1 MHLIFSGAL
10 LFGQF
15 HNRAQA
21 RAQENLYARG
31 FASHPLPAP
40 PPLPL
45 RKRRLRKRFRKRR
58 LPLFLRNDGAYSQRN
73 GRFPVGGRRRLR
85 KNFLTRRRPQAAL
98 ESSLRGGYLGN
109 HRMENELKI
118 RPKLRDSVMP
128 IRDETYSSEASVLD
142 PIKPMLYDPYMYED
156 QPMMQDYYYDDYYDP
171 AEFKEDQ
178 VKINKVKTQPQPAL
192 IPKVLYLSG
201 IFVQKIKKSKLHDQC
216 EKQEG
221 IKMTSF

>member
-1 MHLIFSGAL
+1 
-10 LFGQF
+10 
-15 HNRAQA
+15 
-21 RAQENLYARG
+21 
-31 FASHPLPAP
+31 
-40 PPLPL
+40 
-45 RKRRLRKRFRKRR
+45 
-58 LPLFLRNDGAYSQRN
+58 
-73 GRFPVGGRRRLR
+73 
-85 KNFLTRRRPQAAL
+85 
-98 ESSLRGGYLGN
+98 
-109 HRMENELKI
+109 
-118 RPKLRDSVMP
+118 MP